1 MKRTHSLAQAHGLR
15 RASPTRDDNGGD
27 PVVRR
32 EDVAT
37 TRTQKRAPTGWFA
50 ASLPLSILAAL
61 AVIAC
66 GGKHEEA
73 HDDNHDDRA
82 RPHEHEGSNAA
93 SHADGDRADNIV
105 RIAREMIR
113 DLRVTTTKAEARAA
127 GERVS
132 VLAELVVNQDAYA
145 EVASP
150 STARVTRVLVRA
162 GDEVTANQPL
172 VELSSGD
179 MTKARAE
186 VSAADARLVLARTAL
201 ERKEALLAER
211 LIPERE
217 VTDARAAVTEAEAA
231 RTVAGGGLAQF
242 AGAQGSSGLVLRA
255 PVAGTVIDRN
265 VVIGQLADPSKTLFR
280 IGDLSKL
287 WLIAHVFERDAV
299 RVRVGATGTATF
311 AALPGKT
318 VEGTIGWI
326 GREVETASRTVPVRL
341 EIPNADGVLRP
352 GMSASVSLPVGDIG
366 GAGGGQIV
374 AVPIAAVQR
383 VADKWVVFVP
393 RGPGEF
399 EAKAIGRGRD
409 LGGEVEIFGGLAAGD
424 VVVVDGAFLLKAE
437 LVKASGEGGHDHEH

>member
-1 MKRTHSLAQAHGLR
+1 MTSHI
-15 RASPTRDDNGGD
+15 T
-27 PVVRR
+27 
-32 EDVAT
+32 
-37 TRTQKRAPTGWFA
+37 
-50 ASLPLSILAAL
+50 IAL
-61 AVIAC
+61 AVGLVVAC
-66 GGKHEEA
+66 GNKSADTERS
-73 HDDNHDDRA
+73 HDDKHDDH
-82 RPHEHEGSNAA
+82 HEAGSNA
-93 SHADGDRADNIV
+93 HHEGGDESNLV
-105 RIAREMIR
+105 RIAPEMIR

-162 GDEVTANQPL
+162 GDEVKANQPL

-179 MTKARAE
+179 MSKARAE
-186 VSAADARLVLARTAL
+186 VQAADARLALARKQL
-201 ERKEALLAER
+201 ERKESLLAER

-217 VTDARAAVTEAEAA
+217 VADARAAVTEAEAS
-231 RTVAGGGLAQF
+231 RTVAAGGMSPF
-242 AGAQGSSGLVLRA
+242 AGAQGGNGLVLRA
-255 PVAGTVIDRN
+255 PVAGTVIDRD

-287 WLIAHVFERDAV
+287 WLVAHVFERDAV
-299 RVRVGATGTATF
+299 RVRVGTTGTASF

-341 EIPNADGVLRP
+341 EVPNPDGVLRP
-352 GMSASVSLPVGDIG
+352 GMSASVSLPIGEVGG
-366 GAGGGQIV
+366 QSGGQIV

-383 VADKWVVFVP
+383 VDDKWVVFVP

-399 EAKAIGRGRD
+399 EAKPIGRGRD
-409 LGGEVEIFGGLAAGD
+409 LGGEVEVLGGLTAGE

-437 LVKASGEGGHDHEH
+437 LVKARGEGGHDHEH